1 MSLYDTELSSF
12 MWKIQHGV
20 SDLIQTEKKID
31 EINNLVELSHDENS
45 VFQFSDKYLKEAYDN
60 VESYVILYC
69 LENDLRDK
77 IRDCLADEPNWIDDS
92 VFDKLKKDI
101 QERKTRESKA
111 KILMRDDDNLVYM
124 TLGELKEVILQKWN
138 KFEQSGVFRSKS
150 YIDRILTDINKSR
163 IIIAHNCKLQ
173 DLDKEQLN
181 LNLKYYNSQ
190 S

>member
-1 MSLYDTELSSF
+1 MSSYDDGLNSF
-12 MWKIQHGV
+12 MRKIQH
-20 SDLIQTEKKID
+20 SINDLIQTEKNID
-31 EINNLVELSHDENS
+31 EINNLVELSRAENS

-77 IRDCLADEPNWIDDS
+77 IRDCLANESNWIDGS
-92 VFDKLKKDI
+92 EFKKLRESI
-101 QERKTRESKA
+101 QERKTKEYKT
-111 KILMRDDDNLVYM
+111 KISMRDDDDLVYM
-124 TLGELKEVILQKWN
+124 TLGELKEVILQKWD
-138 KFEQSGVFRSKS
+138 KFEQSGVFRSKP

-173 DLDKEQLN
+173 DLDKEQLY
-181 LNLKYYNSQ
+181 LNLKYYDSQ